1 MPYVLFFTSLGDM
14 PDLCPTGTDLDVKP
28 SAPSCSL
35 TLAPLSGAPNLTGL
49 NQDTLLGGVASVLV
63 EFQTVPVVVESI

>member
-1 MPYVLFFTSLGDM
+1 M
-14 PDLCPTGTDLDVKP
+14 PDLCPKDTDLCMKP